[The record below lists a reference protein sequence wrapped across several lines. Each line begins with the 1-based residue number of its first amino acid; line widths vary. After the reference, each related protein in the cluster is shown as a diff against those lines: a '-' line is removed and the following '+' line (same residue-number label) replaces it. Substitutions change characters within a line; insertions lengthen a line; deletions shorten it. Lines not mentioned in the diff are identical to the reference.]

1 MATSSSPKVDAPPSS
16 PLSHPATTGP
26 ASMLA
31 LNCAAHK
38 PAARMEIPMLN
49 NDAVSIREDDKDEK
63 FVIRLPTGMRG
74 RVRGAAKANHRS
86 MNSEIVSRI
95 DATLRHEQEIA
106 RLKAVIDVL
115 LNGGTPA
122 TNVVQLAEVGQ

>member
-1 MATSSSPKVDAPPSS
+1 MGIPPSS

-38 PAARMEIPMLN
+38 SPARMEIAMLN
-49 NDAVSIREDDKDEK
+49 NEAMSIREDDKDEK

-86 MNSEIVSRI
+86 MNSEIINRI
-95 DATLRHEQEIA
+95 DASLRHEQEIA

-122 TNVVQLAEVGQ
+122 TNIVQLTEAGQ

>member
-1 MATSSSPKVDAPPSS
+1 
-16 PLSHPATTGP
+16 
-26 ASMLA
+26 MLA

-38 PAARMEIPMLN
+38 SPARMEIAMLN
-49 NDAVSIREDDKDEK
+49 KEAVSIREDDKDEK

-86 MNSEIVSRI
+86 MNSEIINRI
-95 DATLRHEQEIA
+95 DASLRHEQEIA

-122 TNVVQLAEVGQ
+122 TNVVQLTEAGQ

>member
-1 MATSSSPKVDAPPSS
+1 M
-16 PLSHPATTGP
+16 
-26 ASMLA
+26 
-31 LNCAAHK
+31 
-38 PAARMEIPMLN
+38 MENAMLN
-49 NDAVSIREDDKDEK
+49 NDAVNIREDDRDEK

-86 MNSEIVSRI
+86 MNSEIISRI

-115 LNGGTPA
+115 LNGEVPA
-122 TNVVQLAEVGQ
+122 SNVVQLPEAGQ